1 MRPQSNMKKFLRDM
15 VATNMAFLA
24 RIILRKYRPKVVMV
38 TGSVGKTSTK
48 DAIAAVLD
56 HRFYIRA
63 SEKSFNSEFG
73 VPLTIIGAS
82 NPWTN
87 FPAWARVYLEALAL
101 IIFPNHYPKILVLEV
116 GADSPG
122 DLAKILK
129 FATPDV
135 VVVTRLPE
143 MPVHVEAYAT
153 PAAVREE
160 EFAPAYAL
168 APGRP
173 LVVSADDTYARAL
186 AAPLSV
192 HLTTYGTSEDADIR
206 IVTDAPLLEDGKV
219 CGMKGTVQIDG
230 VVCDMPVYGAL
241 GRPQLLAPA
250 AAIAVGRILGMTV
263 KEVLDGVKA
272 YQPPA
277 GRGRLIAGKNG
288 SLILDDSYNA
298 SPSAVQEALS
308 SLQLIR
314 SVQPQSRLIAAIG
327 DMLELGRYSSHEHE
341 RIGKEA
347 AKKCDVLIA
356 VGARSLAIA
365 EAAKEA
371 GMSEE
376 SVYHFNTAFEA
387 AAFLKDFIQ
396 KDDVLLIKGSQSI
409 RMERIAETVI
419 ANPTDQK
426 YLVRQDREWKKR

>member
-1 MRPQSNMKKFLRDM
+1 MKKFLRNF
-15 VATNMAFLA
+15 VASSLAVLA
-24 RIILRKYRPKVVMV
+24 RMIVLKYKPKVIMV

-63 SEKSFNSEFG
+63 SEKSYNSEFG

-82 NPWTN
+82 NPWKN
-87 FPAWARVYLEALAL
+87 FAAWTKVMGEALAL
-101 IIFPNHYPKILVLEV
+101 LLLPNHYPKILVLEV

-122 DLAKILK
+122 DLTRILK
-129 FATPDV
+129 FVTPDM

-168 APGRP
+168 APGSP
-173 LVVSADDTYARAL
+173 LIISADDEYARAL
-186 AAPLSV
+186 AEPLSV
-192 HLTTYGTSEDADIR
+192 KVTTYGTSADADVR
-206 IVTDAPLLEDGKV
+206 IMADAPFMEKDKV
-219 CGMKGTVQIDG
+219 AGMQGTIIIGGEPHDV
-230 VVCDMPVYGAL
+230 PVNGAL

-308 SLQLIR
+308 SLQLIHN
-314 SVQPQSRLIAAIG
+314 VQPQSRRVAALG
-327 DMLELGRYSSHEHE
+327 DMLELGRYSSQEHE
-341 RIGKEA
+341 RIGTEA
-347 AKKCDVLIA
+347 AKKCDVLVA
-356 VGARSLAIA
+356 VGIRSRATA
-365 EAAKEA
+365 DAAKEA
-371 GMSEE
+371 GMSD
-376 SVYHFNTAFEA
+376 TAVHTFDTSKEA
-387 AAFLKDFIQ
+387 AQFLRSFVQ
-396 KDDVLLIKGSQSI
+396 EGDVILIKGSQSI
-409 RMERIAETVI
+409 RMERIAEELLQ
-419 ANPTDQK
+419 NPDHTR
-426 YLVRQDREWKKR
+426 YLVRQDTEWKRR